1 MIDIVLVIA
10 MTFTITLA
18 RPVETLGNER
28 PTASLLGPTVVGSV
42 CGQHAIFLISLAAS
56 MLWLQSH
63 EDYIQWGPRDET
75 ADPPRPVTAS
85 EGRKWWFLGDNWEV
99 TTLFMAIAL
108 QLTAA
113 GVIHSLGGRFRLP
126 LYRNYWLCGAA
137 TVLYGLFVAMLLAP
151 PSVLSAVFH
160 VASIGFVSTP
170 LWFYLPRHANQPQSL
185 CYVTRVCNNIL
196 LQL

>member
-1 MIDIVLVIA
+1 
-10 MTFTITLA
+10 
-18 RPVETLGNER
+18 
-28 PTASLLGPTVVGSV
+28 
-42 CGQHAIFLISLAAS
+42 

-137 TVLYGLFVAMLLAP
+137 TVLYGLFVAMLLIP
-151 PSVLSAVFH
+151 PSVFSAVFH